1 MMLIARVWYRII
13 FVIII
18 TYVRFF
24 FLCFDFLLSSP
35 SLTSILLEEK
45 AFADN
50 QVDGIVGETKETGPV
65 LTLSLSLLIASR

>member
-24 FLCFDFLLSSP
+24 FLCCDFLLSSP
-35 SLTSILLEEK
+35 SLTSIL
-45 AFADN
+45 
-50 QVDGIVGETKETGPV
+50 
-65 LTLSLSLLIASR
+65 